1 MVGSGE
7 CKGPVGILTEQ
18 QEKDIER
25 MLNQESYNMHY
36 GLRNGSYSLRTNS
49 ESKINMAIN
58 VLKVLG
64 YCAEEVDSIRT
75 SNGVRYPTYKI
86 IKALDKM

>member
-7 CKGPVGILTEQ
+7 CKGSVGILTEQ

-75 SNGVRYPTYKI
+75 SNGVRYLTYKI
-86 IKALDKM
+86 IKASDKM

>member
-1 MVGSGE
+1 MAGLKE
-7 CKGPVGILTEQ
+7 CKGSVGNLTEQ
-18 QEKDIER
+18 QEKDIVR

-36 GLRNGSYSLRTNS
+36 GLRNGSYSLRNSS

-58 VLKVLG
+58 ILKVLG

-75 SNGVRYPTYKI
+75 SNGVRYPTYRI
-86 IKALDKM
+86 IKMSDKI

>member
-36 GLRNGSYSLRTNS
+36 GLKNGSYSLRTNS

-86 IKALDKM
+86 IKASDKM

>member
-25 MLNQESYNMHY
+25 ILNQESYNMHY

-49 ESKINMAIN
+49 EVRIDISTKI
-58 VLKVLG
+58 LKVLG
-64 YCAEEVDSIRT
+64 YCIKEAESVKAPD
-75 SNGVRYPTYKI
+75 GVKFPIYKVVKI
-86 IKALDKM
+86 SEEK

>member
-7 CKGPVGILTEQ
+7 CKGSVGILTEQ

-36 GLRNGSYSLRTNS
+36 GLKNGSYSLRTNS
-49 ESKINMAIN
+49 EARINMAIN
-58 VLKVLG
+58 ILKVLG

-86 IKALDKM
+86 IKASDKM

>member
-1 MVGSGE
+1 MVGSRE

-36 GLRNGSYSLRTNS
+36 GLKNGSYSLRTNS

-86 IKALDKM
+86 IKASDKM

>member
-7 CKGPVGILTEQ
+7 CKGSVGILTEQ

-36 GLRNGSYSLRTNS
+36 GLKNGSYSLRTNS

-86 IKALDKM
+86 IKASDKM

>member
-1 MVGSGE
+1 MAGLGE
-7 CKGPVGILTEQ
+7 CKGSVGILTEQ

-36 GLRNGSYSLRTNS
+36 GLKNGSYSLRTNS

-86 IKALDKM
+86 IKASDKM

>member
-1 MVGSGE
+1 MAGLGE
-7 CKGPVGILTEQ
+7 CKGSVGILTEQ

-25 MLNQESYNMHY
+25 TLNQESYNMHY
-36 GLRNGSYSLRTNS
+36 GLKNGSYSLRTNS

-86 IKALDKM
+86 IKASDKM

>member
-7 CKGPVGILTEQ
+7 CKGPVGILSEQ

-25 MLNQESYNMHY
+25 MLNQESYNMNY
-36 GLRNGSYSLRTNS
+36 GLRNGSYSLRNSS

-58 VLKVLG
+58 ILKVLG
-64 YCAEEVDSIRT
+64 YCAEAVDSIRT
-75 SNGVRYPTYKI
+75 SNDVRYPTYRI
-86 IKALDKM
+86 IKMSDKI

>member
-7 CKGPVGILTEQ
+7 CKGSVGILTEQ

-49 ESKINMAIN
+49 EPKINMAIN

-86 IKALDKM
+86 IKASDKM

>member
-1 MVGSGE
+1 MAGLGE
-7 CKGPVGILTEQ
+7 CKGSVGILTEQ

-25 MLNQESYNMHY
+25 MLNQESYNMYY
-36 GLRNGSYSLRTNS
+36 GLKNGSYSLRTNS

-86 IKALDKM
+86 IKASDKM

>member
-1 MVGSGE
+1 MAGLGE
-7 CKGPVGILTEQ
+7 CKGSVGILTEQ
-18 QEKDIER
+18 QKDIER

-36 GLRNGSYSLRTNS
+36 GLKNGSYSLRTNS

-86 IKALDKM
+86 IKASDKM

>member
-1 MVGSGE
+1 MAGLKE
-7 CKGPVGILTEQ
+7 CKGSVGILTEQ
-18 QEKDIER
+18 QEKDIVR

-36 GLRNGSYSLRTNS
+36 GLRNGSYSLRNSS

-58 VLKVLG
+58 ILKVLG

-75 SNGVRYPTYKI
+75 SNDVRYPTYRI
-86 IKALDKM
+86 IKMPDKV